1 MEAKMNAIA
10 KDVQRSFKEI
20 GAAWSVLDER
30 VGLGVIRTEKQ
41 YKHMVALADQL
52 IDQIGSNERGPLA
65 KLLEVVGTLIEQYEA
80 DNLSVQNSEPCQVLN
95 FLMQQHDL
103 KQSDLRTEV
112 GSQGVVSEILNGKRE
127 INARQAKSLAE
138 RFGVS
143 PAVFL

>member
-1 MEAKMNAIA
+1 MNAIA
-10 KDVQRSFKEI
+10 KDVQRSLKEI

>member
-1 MEAKMNAIA
+1 MNAIA
-10 KDVQRSFKEI
+10 KDVQRNFKEI

-41 YKHMVALADQL
+41 YKNMVALADQL

-65 KLLEVVGTLIEQYEA
+65 KLLEVVGTLIEQYES
-80 DNLSVQNSEPCQVLN
+80 DNLPFPNSAPREALI
-95 FLMQQHDL
+95 FLMEQHDL
-103 KQSDLRTEV
+103 RQADLRAEI
-112 GSQGVVSEILNGKRE
+112 GSQGVVSEILNGKRD

-143 PAVFL
+143 PALFL

>member
-1 MEAKMNAIA
+1 MNAIA
-10 KDVQRSFKEI
+10 KDVQRNFKEI

-80 DNLSVQNSEPCQVLN
+80 DNLSVQNSEPRQVLN

>member
-1 MEAKMNAIA
+1 MNAIA

>member
-1 MEAKMNAIA
+1 MNAIA

-65 KLLEVVGTLIEQYEA
+65 KLLEVVGTLMEQYEA